1 MSTSAMQPAPQ
12 GGGGCGPIVVF
23 MIATLTFVLGLLLGV
38 GGIFGF
44 LKADPNNVSSLG
56 LPDAKCVSENVAV
69 EKTQDCPVCEQKEC
83 PTPSPT
89 AAAGG
94 AGTYALV
101 YPIEETLR
109 IEGKIDR
116 NALREYV
123 IKRRLELQQCYQK
136 TLDKDP
142 GVKGEATL
150 QFTIS
155 KKGNILA
162 AVTRQDT
169 VKNEELKSCLLDTVK
184 SWNFKEAKIESKT
197 VVIKLDILFTP
208 IGAGGL

>member
-44 LKADPNNVSSLG
+44 LKSDPNNVSSLG
-56 LPDAKCVSENVAV
+56 LPPAECNEVKVV
-69 EKTQDCPVCEQKEC
+69 EKQTDCPACEEKVC
-83 PTPSPT
+83 PTSPT
-89 AAAGG
+89 SPAGSS
-94 AGTYALV
+94 TYALV

-116 NALREYV
+116 DALREYV
-123 IKRRLELQQCYQK
+123 IKRRIELQQCYQK
-136 TLDKDP
+136 TLDKDSS
-142 GVKGEATL
+142 VKGEATL

-155 KKGNILA
+155 NKGNILA

-169 VKNEELKSCLLDTVK
+169 VSNEELKSCLLDTVK
-184 SWNFKEAKIESKT
+184 SWNFKEAKIGSKT